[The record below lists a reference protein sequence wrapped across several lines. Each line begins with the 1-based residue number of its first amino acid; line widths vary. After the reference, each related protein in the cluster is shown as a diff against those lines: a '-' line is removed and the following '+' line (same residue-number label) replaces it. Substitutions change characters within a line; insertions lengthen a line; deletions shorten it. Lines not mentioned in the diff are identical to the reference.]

1 MGERKVYIPLIPIFI
16 IIDQSKKRRN
26 KMQAVTQSETQTLG
40 QTQAPGM
47 VVNPGR
53 ILNSFF
59 ESLPKRNRLV
69 ASPLILADNGRLVF
83 NAYLIYQG
91 KLKVNVN
98 LKTPRRV
105 IKVKS
110 RYEKDTDITS
120 IEVEITTSNPQMLI
134 RSFKVLGT
142 LIALAKAKDKA

>member
-1 MGERKVYIPLIPIFI
+1 
-16 IIDQSKKRRN
+16 
-26 KMQAVTQSETQTLG
+26 MQTQTLG

-83 NAYLIYQG
+83 NAYLIYQD
-91 KLKVNVN
+91 KFKANYSLKSPFR
-98 LKTPRRV
+98 TIRM
-105 IKVKS
+105 KS
-110 RYEKDTDITS
+110 HYNRDFNTTN
-120 IEVEITTSNPQMLI
+120 IEVEVVAESEYMLI
-134 RSFKVLGT
+134 RSFKVLGFIIS
-142 LIALAKAKDKA
+142 LALAKAKDKA